1 MPCLLQVYKETGEEL
16 WLEYAV
22 SCFLQGI
29 KYGSKHGRN
38 HLARVLY
45 LLSFDNQTGAVTKAF
60 DKYCDSIP
68 QWVWLAWI
76 PQLLLSLQ
84 RPEASS
90 CKNVILKLA
99 AVYPQALYYWLRT
112 YLLERRDIASK
123 TELVVRGT
131 AHRAQAQMAA
141 AAAANSANS
150 SDVVPTTSNNS
161 SDATPGNSM
170 AVVNQVLLPAFVSW
184 QLY

>member
-1 MPCLLQVYKETGEEL
+1 MHNVIICVQVYKDTNEDL

-38 HLARVLY
+38 HLARVFF
-45 LLSFDNQTGAVTKAF
+45 LLSFDNQTGSVSKAF

-84 RPEASS
+84 RPEAAS

-99 AVYPQALYYWLRT
+99 AVFPQ
-112 YLLERRDIASK
+112 
-123 TELVVRGT
+123 VQRGIMSHGT
-131 AHRAQAQMAA
+131 
-141 AAAANSANS
+141 
-150 SDVVPTTSNNS
+150 
-161 SDATPGNSM
+161 G
-170 AVVNQVLLPAFVSW
+170 
-184 QLY
+184 

>member
-1 MPCLLQVYKETGEEL
+1 MGSIAPTCHLLPSLYKICEVSGYMPPHV
-16 WLEYAV
+16 
-22 SCFLQGI
+22 
-29 KYGSKHGRN
+29 
-38 HLARVLY
+38 
-45 LLSFDNQTGAVTKAF
+45 
-60 DKYCDSIP
+60 
-68 QWVWLAWI
+68 
-76 PQLLLSLQ
+76 
-84 RPEASS
+84 
-90 CKNVILKLA
+90 
-99 AVYPQALYYWLRT
+99 QALYYWLRT

-184 QLY
+184 HLY